1 MGVLVWTL
9 AYVVADGGARGGFQP
24 FLALCVTSL
33 VVLVATTL
41 WARRNVPS
49 TAFVAVQLA
58 LDVALATSLAA
69 LTGGRESFF
78 IFLYVPAIA
87 AGAWLLRLPG
97 ALGTAAATTVAMLG
111 MLAVRGD
118 LTPTDADHQLFLYLE
133 AMFRVFAFFLIAIL
147 TGQLAESV
155 ERAGRALEAQQRTT
169 LALATEHGTVLDRVR
184 AGVVTTDATGRIV
197 ALNPFARRLL
207 GEVAARPV
215 SEIFHRP
222 EGREAWEELRP
233 DGQRWVCSVA
243 PLPDGGQVVVVDDI
257 TEMARMRERAARD
270 ERLVE
275 AGRLAASL
283 AHEVRNPLAG
293 LSGALQMIREEHPS
307 RLADLALGEAERL
320 NRLVED
326 FLAAPGNPRLR
337 RVPVDLRALGADVC
351 EAFARDPRYAGAVD
365 AYVEGDPVVVSADA
379 DRLRQ
384 ALWNLVLNGAQAMPR
399 GGLIRVRIDAAPP
412 DGAEIRVSDEGV
424 GITTR
429 ERDRVFDPFYTR
441 RSGGTGLGLAL
452 VDQVVRAHGGTIRVE
467 PGASE
472 GTAFVVWLPLESTVG
487 A

>member
-1 MGVLVWTL
+1 MLVWAL
-9 AYVVADGGARGGFQP
+9 AYVVAGGWAAGSFRP
-24 FLALCVTSL
+24 FLALCVGSL
-33 VVLVATTL
+33 IILVATTV
-41 WARRNVPS
+41 WTRRNTPS
-49 TAFVAVQLA
+49 TLFVAVQLG
-58 LDVALATSLAA
+58 LDVTLATSLAA

-97 ALGTAAATTVAMLG
+97 AIGTASVASLAMLG

-133 AMFRVFAFFLIAIL
+133 AGFRIFAFLLIAIL

-155 ERAGRALEAQQRTT
+155 ERTGRALAAQQRTT

-207 GEVAARPV
+207 GEVAARPLV
-215 SEIFHRP
+215 DVFRRP
-222 EGREAWEELRP
+222 EGREAWEEHRP
-233 DGQRWVCSVA
+233 DGQRWVCTIA

-320 NRLVED
+320 NRMVED
-326 FLAAPGNPRLR
+326 FLSVPGKPRLR
-337 RVPVDLRALGADVC
+337 RVPVDLHALGADVC
-351 EAFARDPRYAGAVD
+351 DAFGRDPRYRGMVE
-365 AYVEGDPVVVSADA
+365 AYVEGASVVVSADA

-399 GGLIRVRIDAAPP
+399 GGRIRVRVDPAPP
-412 DGAEIRVSDEGV
+412 GGAEIRVSDEGV
-424 GITTR
+424 GIPTDD
-429 ERDRVFDPFYTR
+429 RDRVFDPFYTR

-452 VDQVVRAHGGTIRVE
+452 VDQVVRAHGGTIRLE

-472 GTAFVVWLPLESTVG
+472 GTAFVVWLPVESG
-487 A
+487 IDA